1 MSTIA
6 SVSFGLDQT
15 RLPGFGGSGK
25 VDNPGDPAF
34 DSKTVV
40 PAFEQDRV
48 DLTSGLQSSSAVKK
62 ESDEKDSEKINRF
75 AQEQAAKKKEEKE
88 EELSEFEQK
97 MATEVFNDLNR
108 QNIGLSFSIEKEMGS
123 TVVSVLDNNTED
135 IIRQIPSEE
144 FLKLA
149 KRIHDL
155 KEQQTSSSEDNKD
168 VLKGIL
174 LDDQA

>member
-15 RLPGFGGSGK
+15 ALQSFGGSG
-25 VDNPGDPAF
+25 
-34 DSKTVV
+34 
-40 PAFEQDRV
+40 RV
-48 DLTSGLQSSSAVKK
+48 DSSSSPGFESNSVVSSFKEDEVDLSSGLQNKLVNK
-62 ESDEKDSEKINRF
+62 ESEEKDSEKINRF
-75 AQEQAAKKKEEKE
+75 AQEQVAKKQEEKE

-108 QNIGLSFSIEKEMGS
+108 QNIGLSFSIEKDMGS

-155 KEQQTSSSEDNKD
+155 KEQQTSSSDDSKD